1 MAEHIDA
8 CGPKVLFASYSV
20 INMSL
25 SAHLGQRLSRG
36 HLVSEHEVGEDTGGA
51 PGHPH
56 LAVDEDLAPGRQS
69 LVDEVHHLVEID
81 RNVGLRHVHQLNT
94 LVGDAPWLVVF
105 LNNTRICE
113 NHMCLC
119 LFSQH
124 RVSPNSKSH
133 Y

>member
-1 MAEHIDA
+1 M
-8 CGPKVLFASYSV
+8 
-20 INMSL
+20 
-25 SAHLGQRLSRG
+25 AHLGQRLSRG
-36 HLVSEHEVGEDTGGA
+36 HLVSEHEVGEDAGGA

-69 LVDEVHHLVEID
+69 LVDEVHHLVEVD
-81 RNVGLRHVHQLNT
+81 RDVGLRHVHQLNT
-94 LVGDAPWLVVF
+94 LVRDAPWLVVF
-105 LNNTRICE
+105 LNKTRICE

-133 Y
+133 